1 MCATC
6 VIYDTFGKLPDTWW
20 STQDRITTFYTVLSQ
35 ARIMDQVSG
44 VADCEDPEKA
54 KLLERVE
61 ELEKQL
67 AEKE

>member
-1 MCATC
+1 MCAVC

-20 STQDRITTFYTVLSQ
+20 NTQDRITTFYTVLDQ
-35 ARIMDQVSG
+35 ARILDALTG
-44 VADCEDPEKA
+44 APDCEDPEKA

-67 AEKE
+67 ADKE